1 MGTHPMNELEQLRA
15 EVAELKRQLKQQKQ
29 LPALPANNVARS
41 LINDQAFIEDL
52 SRFAEGVLT
61 EKQVRQKYHLFDEA
75 IWTALNDDALVERI
89 ELEKTRRIRSGATK
103 RELAQN
109 HIVHGPQ
116 ILNDIATN
124 PKASDKHKIDAI
136 KTLDALADPGA
147 QAARD
152 ESDRIVVTINLGRD
166 EKLVFDKPVKPN
178 PNDDGKTIDVTP
190 AQINDTVEEPPPI
203 KRGPGRPP
211 GSKNK
216 PKTTDDSPPLP

>member
-75 IWTALNDDALVERI
+75 TWTALNDDTLVERI
-89 ELEKTRRIRSGATK
+89 ELEKVRRIRDGSFK
-103 RELAQN
+103 REKAQQL
-109 HIVHGPQ
+109 IIKGPE
-116 ILNDIATN
+116 ILDGIATN
-124 PKASDKHKIDAI
+124 PKASDKHKIDAL
-136 KTLDALADPGA
+136 KTLDSLADPGS

-152 ESDRIVVTINLGRD
+152 DSDRVIVSINLGAD
-166 EKLVFDKPVKPN
+166 AKLTFNKSVKPD
-178 PNDDGKTIDVTP
+178 PNDRDP
-190 AQINDTVEEPPPI
+190 INDPI
-203 KRGPGRPP
+203 PGFMIAA
-211 GSKNK
+211 KK
-216 PKTTDDSPPLP
+216 DDDGGQPL